1 MNYTL
6 KHKNRNIAIFS
17 IQTKSVDQCIINKH
31 TMSELPLPL
40 KRLVK
45 EGYKEEFVFNFLK
58 KRSKILF
65 FLLK

>member
-31 TMSELPLPL
+31 TISELPLPF
-40 KRLVK
+40 KTTGKGRLQRRIR
-45 EGYKEEFVFNFLK
+45 GF
-58 KRSKILF
+58 
-65 FLLK
+65 